1 MENDEQKGQPRA
13 GPFVKLMKQHQKVKC
28 IDISMMRL
36 EPMVLVTTPIL
47 ELLTE
52 LGAVNGSQV

>member
-1 MENDEQKGQPRA
+1 
-13 GPFVKLMKQHQKVKC
+13 MKQHQKVKC